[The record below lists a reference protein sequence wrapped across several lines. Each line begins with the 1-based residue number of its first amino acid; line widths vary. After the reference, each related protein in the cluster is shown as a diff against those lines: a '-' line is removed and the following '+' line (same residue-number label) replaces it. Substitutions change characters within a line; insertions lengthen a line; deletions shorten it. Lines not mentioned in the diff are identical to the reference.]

1 LRIASPLVILPL
13 AMSRSPVGRPARFA
27 LFALAAAIVPWVA
40 GCGHPAS
47 EAECEVIVD
56 RIVELELKAQK
67 VTDPAEIAK
76 RRNESLGLVGDRGR
90 AEVLQGCVGKRIT
103 DRALV
108 CVREADNAS
117 EITDR
122 CLQ

>member
-1 LRIASPLVILPL
+1 LVILPL

-27 LFALAAAIVPWVA
+27 LFALAAALVPWAA

-67 VTDPAEIAK
+67 VTDPTEIAK
-76 RRNESLGLVGDRGR
+76 RRAESIGASSDGGKP
-90 AEVLQGCVGKRIT
+90 AVLEGCVGKHIT
-103 DRALV
+103 DRALA
-108 CVREADNAS
+108 CVKGAETAS